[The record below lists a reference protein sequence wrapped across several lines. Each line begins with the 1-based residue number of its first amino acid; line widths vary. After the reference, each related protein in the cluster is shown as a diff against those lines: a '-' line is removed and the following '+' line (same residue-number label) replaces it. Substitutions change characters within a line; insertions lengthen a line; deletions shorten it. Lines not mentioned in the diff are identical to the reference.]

1 MALIIPLELP
11 QTGVTATYWRITHVQ
26 VDCNARIIQA
36 QLHGY
41 LDEAARRAGR
51 APLHHIPYRFAAGD
65 LPDPFTVSVAD
76 IYRAVREAPEGE
88 DAAGAPLPSRF
99 RDAADA

>member
-1 MALIIPLELP
+1 MALVLPIELP
-11 QTGVTATYWRITHVQ
+11 LTGATAAYWRITHVQ
-26 VDCNARIIQA
+26 VDCNARVTQA

-51 APLHHIPYRFAAGD
+51 APLHHIPYRFAAGE
-65 LPDPFTVSVAD
+65 LPDPFTISVAD
-76 IYRAVREAPEGE
+76 IYRAVRETPDGEG
-88 DAAGAPLPSRF
+88 ATGAPLPSRF

>member
-1 MALIIPLELP
+1 MALLLPVELP
-11 QTGVTATYWRITHVQ
+11 RTGVTAAYWRITHVQ
-26 VDCNARIIQA
+26 MDRNARVTDA

-51 APLHHIPYRFAAGD
+51 APLHHIPFRFAAD
-65 LPDPFTVSVAD
+65 SLPAPHGVTVAD
-76 IYRAVREAPEGE
+76 LYRAIRETPEGE
-88 DAAGAPLPSRF
+88 DAAGIPLPSRF